1 MINRHS
7 KSKISALASTA
18 TGVAILFLAIACGP
32 SAEDRAAAEQAAAEQ
47 AAADRAAAD
56 LECRQLATART
67 GYDPANPAADKS
79 AVGKGAA
86 VGAVSGAALG
96 AITGNKSKN
105 IVKGAA
111 VGAAVGAGAGA
122 LKNNEDRK
130 RAEQAANAYQAEYQH
145 CMSGKGN

>member
-32 SAEDRAAAEQAAAEQ
+32 SAEDRAAAEQ